1 MDSMIITFRGLRTSK
16 SLETTIREALTEI
29 EARAGRIDRGH
40 IVVGPADP
48 FRVAIDLAY
57 RHHRVFIVRESRD
70 VYAAVHD
77 AMDAAER
84 QMLEL
89 KRRQEHER
97 LSA

>member
-1 MDSMIITFRGLRTSK
+1 MAELTAREGLRK
-16 SLETTIREALTEI
+16 I

-40 IVVGPADP
+40 VTIGPADP
-48 FRVAIDLAY
+48 FRVTLDLAY

-70 VYAAVHD
+70 VYAALR
-77 AMDAAER
+77 AALDAAER

-89 KRRQEHER
+89 KRRQEQER